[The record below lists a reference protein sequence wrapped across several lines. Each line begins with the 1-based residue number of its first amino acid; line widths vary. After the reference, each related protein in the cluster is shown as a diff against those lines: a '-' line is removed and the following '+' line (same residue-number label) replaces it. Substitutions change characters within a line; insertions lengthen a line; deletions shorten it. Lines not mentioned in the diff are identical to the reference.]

1 MSFQILKEVRDSLCS
16 DTNITSKVEERNIR
30 VGWQESLVAFPSVH
44 ITTVVERDKGLLGF
58 AHNNRRAVET
68 TIQIDVLSRE
78 SLQEAVE
85 IGDAIT
91 SRMLQLGYQKVGDLE
106 TYDTLIRCHRKT
118 LRFTRLIYVE

>member
-16 DTNITSKVEERNIR
+16 DPNITSKVAVDDIR
-30 VGWQESLVAFPSVH
+30 VGWQEALVSFPSVY
-44 ITTVVERDKGLLGF
+44 ITTVAERDRGQLGF
-58 AHNNRRAVET
+58 AYNNRRAVET
-68 TIQIDVLSRE
+68 TIQIDVIGRKSV
-78 SLQEAVE
+78 QEVVE